1 MGLIKLDLHV
11 HTVYSKDA
19 LIKPS
24 ELILELKRKKM
35 DGCAVCDH
43 NSLKAYSL
51 LKKKTEGEN
60 LLIIPGMELETDIG
74 EILAL
79 FVEEQIDLH
88 DTRFFSVVDQINDKN
103 GIIVIPHP
111 FDFMRR
117 NHLKMNLLSNKTIKT
132 HIDGIEVINSR
143 IIFKNC
149 ITKAA
154 EFAEKQSLFKT
165 GGSDAHTKNE
175 IGHGFTLIKGQTNL
189 TLESVRNAL
198 LSKKSESGGKLSSPL
213 VHVITIMNKL
223 KKGLYF

>member
-1 MGLIKLDLHV
+1 MTLIKLDLHV

-35 DGCAVCDH
+35 HGCAVCDH
-43 NSLKAYSL
+43 NSLKAFSM
-51 LKKKTEGEN
+51 LKKKAEGEN
-60 LLIIPGMELETDIG
+60 LLIIPGVELETDIG
-74 EILAL
+74 EILGL
-79 FVEEQIDLH
+79 FIEEQIDLR
-88 DTRFFSVVDQINDKN
+88 DTRFLSIVDEIKDKN
-103 GIIVIPHP
+103 GLIVIPHP
-111 FDFMRR
+111 FDFLRR
-117 NHLKMNLLSNKTIKT
+117 NHLKTNLLSNETIKK

-154 EFAEKQSLFKT
+154 KFAEKQGLFKT
-165 GGSDAHTKNE
+165 GGSDAHTRNE
-175 IGHGFTLIKGQTNL
+175 IGHAYTLIEDQSNF
-189 TLESVRNAL
+189 TLESVRTAL
-198 LSKKSESGGKLSSPL
+198 LAKKSKSAGNLSTPL